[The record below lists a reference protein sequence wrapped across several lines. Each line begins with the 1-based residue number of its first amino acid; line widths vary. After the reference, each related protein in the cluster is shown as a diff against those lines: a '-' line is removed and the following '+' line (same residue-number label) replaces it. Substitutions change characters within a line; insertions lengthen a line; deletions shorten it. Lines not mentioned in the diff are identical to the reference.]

1 MVDADKRQVKLALHD
16 MGEEIFDLLLDYR
29 EAVEMISGKTR
40 EESSSAILRTIK
52 QEILDKGEPFEIAH
66 LAANGNDL
74 LEAQL
79 AEGSGI
85 GEMLQVLLSAVI
97 EDPSKN
103 EKETL
108 LLLAGQQKRS
118 KE

>member
-1 MVDADKRQVKLALHD
+1 M
-16 MGEEIFDLLLDYR
+16 
-29 EAVEMISGKTR
+29 
-40 EESSSAILRTIK
+40 
-52 QEILDKGEPFEIAH
+52 
-66 LAANGNDL
+66 NGNDL

-85 GEMLQVLLSAVI
+85 GEMLQILLSAVI

-108 LLLAGQQKRS
+108 LLLAGQQKWS
-118 KE
+118 KEKN